1 MRRAALIAT
10 LVCAPLLVS
19 GAQAEGSRESR
30 YGPAP
35 ERAPTPANARAA
47 GYTGQAYTGRA
58 LGWSGKREMAAQA
71 AHTAPEAPQPWW
83 ARSAPQ
89 APQAPQAPRART
101 AYQPPAPAY
110 APSARELPQS
120 IYDAPRS
127 AAQDA
132 PSYPSQYAPVPAA
145 YAAPVQPA
153 YRPQQ
158 QATLQPGQIGART
171 YSVGRQFGMT
181 PDAIPA
187 AGPPRMVLIA
197 PPATA
202 PEDDDKDKPQGDG
215 DWSAKPQK
223 DDQ

>member
-1 MRRAALIAT
+1 MRRAALIVA

-35 ERAPTPANARAA
+35 ERAPTPASARAA
-47 GYTGQAYTGRA
+47 GYTGQAYTGRT
-58 LGWSGKREMAAQA
+58 LGWSGKREMAPQA
-71 AHTAPEAPQPWW
+71 ARTAAEAQQPWW

-89 APQAPQAPRART
+89 APQAPQASRARP
-101 AYQPPAPAY
+101 AYQPPVPADAAP
-110 APSARELPQS
+110 ARELPQS

-132 PSYPSQYAPVPAA
+132 HQYAPVPAA